1 MYITIIPFSDIDDI
15 RLDKSKSK
23 PNCIMLQSGKKG
35 FETYQ
40 LKDKQYALTTAVK
53 ELPLFI
59 DVTYDWRR
67 DDVMEALKQQ
77 VKECGGGR
85 IKL

>member
-1 MYITIIPFSDIDDI
+1 MYLTIIPLSEIDDV

-23 PNCIMLQSGKKG
+23 PNCIMLESGKRG
-35 FETYQ
+35 FETFE
-40 LKDKQYALTTAVK
+40 LKNKIYVPTAAVK

-59 DVTYDWRR
+59 DVTYDSRR
-67 DDVMEALKQQ
+67 DDVMELLKTQ
-77 VKECGGGR
+77 VKECGGGK